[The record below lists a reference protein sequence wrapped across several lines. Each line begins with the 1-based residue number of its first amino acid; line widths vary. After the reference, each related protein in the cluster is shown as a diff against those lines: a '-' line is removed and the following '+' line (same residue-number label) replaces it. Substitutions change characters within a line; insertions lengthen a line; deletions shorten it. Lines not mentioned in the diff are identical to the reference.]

1 MDPSWRRWHLSAR
14 VFTPYRESLRITLTR
29 TITIAVVVGGVLAL
43 SWRGPGSLATRWA
56 VASILV
62 LWPAVGG
69 HLVELWFLNW
79 LRPRLGDRRP
89 VQTVARLAVWF
100 VAGVALGIAM
110 WLTGAALIGR
120 IFRAYPLWWAGIGF
134 IGVELVAHLGL
145 QLAGRPSFL
154 NGRG

>member
-1 MDPSWRRWHLSAR
+1 MTSFQP
-14 VFTPYRESLRITLTR
+14 FREPLRTTLTR

-56 VASILV
+56 IASILV

-69 HLVELWFLNW
+69 HWVELWFLNW
-79 LRPRLGDRRP
+79 LRPRLPNRRL
-89 VQTVARLAVWF
+89 VQTVVRLVVWF
-100 VAGVALGIAM
+100 VAGIALGIAM

-120 IFRAYPLWWAGIGF
+120 IFRPYPLWWAGIAF
-134 IGVELVAHLGL
+134 IGVELVAHLAL
-145 QLAGRPSFL
+145 QLAGRPSFY